1 MLHVLMEY
9 VMFWILS
16 PYQEHNCQY
25 QYKKLLDVVLFDTG
39 GSIDLCFFIFFS
51 FWSHCSTIYHFIFNG
66 KLTAI
71 P

>member
-39 GSIDLCFFIFFS
+39 GSIDLCFFLYS
-51 FWSHCSTIYHFIFNG
+51 FLSGTIAAPFIISYSMVN
-66 KLTAI
+66 
-71 P
+71 